1 MLDAPQCV
9 LSNPLLCYP
18 CSVNYLQTL
27 DYLYSQLPM
36 FHRVGPA
43 AYKPGLDNT
52 WALLD
57 LVGNPHE
64 GLKTVHVA
72 GTNGKGSTSHMIASA
87 LQVAGYKTG
96 LYTSPH
102 LKDFRERIR
111 INGIMIPEEEVVT
124 FVSEYHEAWQSIQ
137 PSFFEITVAMCFWYF
152 KRAGIDIA
160 VIETGLGGRL
170 DSTNVIVPEVAV
182 ITNIG
187 FDHMNLLGDTIEKIA
202 GEKAGIIKAG
212 RPVVLGAMR
221 EEAKKVM
228 LHAAIHCKSAVIDST
243 SVSARHIP
251 ESELKG
257 LYQQENRATAFMA
270 LRTLAAMGWQ
280 LTEEHIT
287 EGFDQVVELTGLLGR
302 WQKLNDKPLA
312 IADVAHNEDGIRVV
326 LEQLQQTP
334 HNKLHFVLGLVGD
347 KDVTRVLQLLPSSAV
362 YYFCKADIPRG
373 LETGLLK
380 VQAAEFGLNGESY
393 LSVKSAYDAAIVAA
407 SNSDLVFVG
416 GSVFTVAEI
425 L

>member
-1 MLDAPQCV
+1 
-9 LSNPLLCYP
+9 
-18 CSVNYLQTL
+18 
-27 DYLYSQLPM
+27 M

-72 GTNGKGSTSHMIASA
+72 GTNGKGSTSHMIAAA
-87 LQVAGYKTG
+87 LQLAGYKTG

-111 INGIMIPEEEVVT
+111 INGVMIPEDAVVD
-124 FVSEYHEAWQSIQ
+124 FVNQYHEAWEPIQ

-170 DSTNVIVPEVAV
+170 DSTNVIVPEVSV

-187 FDHMNLLGDTIEKIA
+187 YDHMNLLGNTIEKIA
-202 GEKAGIIKAG
+202 AEKAGIIK
-212 RPVVLGAMR
+212 PNKPLVIGAMR
-221 EEAKKVM
+221 HEAREVM
-228 LHAAIHCKSAVIDST
+228 TQTALQRGSPLIDASL
-243 SVSARHIP
+243 VP
-251 ESELKG
+251 KELVPLG
-257 LYQQENRATAFMA
+257 ALQGHYQNENRASAFMA
-270 LRTLAAMGWQ
+270 LRTLAALGWRIN
-280 LTEEHIT
+280 EEHIAQ
-287 EGFDQVVELTGLLGR
+287 GFQQVVELTGLLGR
-302 WQKLNDKPLA
+302 WQILNDSPLA
-312 IADVAHNEDGIRVV
+312 IADVAHNEDGIRIV

-334 HNKLHFVLGLVGD
+334 HKQLHFVLGMVSD
-347 KDVTRVLQLLPSSAV
+347 KDISRVLNLLPIAAT

-373 LETGLLK
+373 LEADMLK
-380 VQAAEFGLNGESY
+380 QQASQFQLHGESY
-393 LSVKSAYDAAIVAA
+393 RTVRRAYETAISQAHA
-407 SNSDLVFVG
+407 DDLVFVG
-416 GSVFTVAEI
+416 GSIFTVAEV

>member
-1 MLDAPQCV
+1 
-9 LSNPLLCYP
+9 
-18 CSVNYLQTL
+18 
-27 DYLYSQLPM
+27 M

-52 WALLD
+52 WALLE

-64 GLKTVHVA
+64 GLKTVHIA
-72 GTNGKGSTSHMIASA
+72 GTNGKGSTSHMIAAA

-111 INGIMIPEEEVVT
+111 INGAMISEDAVAE
-124 FVSEYHEAWQSIQ
+124 FVNQYHDAWQSIQ

-170 DSTNVIVPEVAV
+170 DSTNVIVPEVSV

-187 FDHMNLLGDTIEKIA
+187 YDHMNLLGDTIEKIA
-202 GEKAGIIKAG
+202 AEKAGIIKSQ
-212 RPVVLGAMR
+212 RPVIIGAMR
-221 EEAKKVM
+221 EEARRVM
-228 LHAAIHCKSAVIDST
+228 LETATRMEAPIVDAT
-243 SVSARHIP
+243 TVSASIIP
-251 ESELKG
+251 DGALKG
-257 LYQQENRATAFMA
+257 LYQQENKATAFMA
-270 LRTLAAMGWQ
+270 LRTLAALGWEVS
-280 LTEEHIT
+280 EEHIAQ
-287 EGFDQVVELTGLLGR
+287 GFERVVELTGLLGR

-312 IADVAHNEDGIRVV
+312 IADVAHNEDGISIV
-326 LEQLQQTP
+326 LRQISETP
-334 HNKLHFVLGLVGD
+334 HKRLHFVLGLVGD
-347 KDVTRVLQLLPSSAV
+347 KDVSRVLKLLPQQAM

-373 LETGLLK
+373 LDAELLK
-380 VQAAEFGLNGESY
+380 QQATEFQLMGESY
-393 LSVKSAYDAAIVAA
+393 SSVKQAYETACAAA
-407 SNSDLVFVG
+407 NDEDLVFVG
-416 GSVFTVAEI
+416 GSVFTVAEV